1 MKIAIMLL
9 CHDAPLRVVKTLAT
23 PFYDSPDVKL
33 YVHYDARRSA
43 DEAAR
48 LQAALATPGRQ
59 VQMLGE
65 RLRCAWGSYS
75 LVQATQR
82 LMQTVLADTGFA
94 ADYLLLISGSCVPIR
109 PLASLQAFLRRRQGM
124 DFIEAVDAS
133 RRRWVKDGLEHERY
147 QFYFPFNYQTQRR
160 WFEWFT
166 AAQRRLGVHRAT
178 PAGLRIHLGSQWFC
192 LTRAT
197 AAAVCAQLERRDLQA
212 FFAHAW
218 IPDELAIQT
227 LVAAHRPAAFIAG
240 HSLTYGEFDH
250 RGQPLELDNGHLVH
264 LLRQPYFFARKI
276 SPHASQLRDELI
288 AHVGSTEA
296 DFSYFD
302 HVGQP
307 TAHYQ
312 TQVARALTA
321 PALRSRVGALC
332 SANRPS
338 VMALSQRPYYVLHA
352 TSAGYL
358 LALTRAARRID
369 PALPIFDFL
378 FEPSSLIPAAE
389 HGPWF
394 GLQSSMCA
402 RRDYDP
408 AGFLHEAVHASA
420 VAPAAFALDA
430 ARPSWVREYCVT
442 DPHATIVDCDP
453 PGLGK
458 MQLAEA
464 ALSEARSYSDPT
476 LLSRT
481 VQAAHGSQ
489 RLPQQHFEQVREGG
503 KHDSHFMLLYGIPD
517 ESPNAML
524 RALKA
529 AMQQVPV
536 ADHYREACLA
546 ETRIR
551 GAFAQ
556 D

>member
-1 MKIAIMLL
+1 MKIAVLLL
-9 CHDAPLRVVKTLAT
+9 CHDAPLRVAKTLAT

-48 LQAALATPGRQ
+48 LHAALATPGRQ
-59 VQMLGE
+59 VQMLDE

-82 LMQTVLADTGFA
+82 LMQAALADPTFE

-109 PLASLQAFLRRRQGM
+109 PLASLQTFLQRRQGM

-147 QFYFPFNYQTQRR
+147 QLYFPFNYQTHRR
-160 WFEWFT
+160 WFEWST
-166 AAQRRLGVHRAT
+166 TIQRRLGVHRAA
-178 PAGLRIHLGSQWFC
+178 PAGLRAHFGSQWFC

-197 AAAVCAQLERRDLQA
+197 AAAVCTRLTQPDLQA
-212 FFAHAW
+212 FFARAW

-250 RGQPLELDNGHLVH
+250 RGQPLELDNGHLAH
-264 LLRQPYFFARKI
+264 LLRQPYFFARKL

-288 AHVGSTEA
+288 EHVGRPEA
-296 DFSYFD
+296 DLSYFD
-302 HVGQP
+302 RVGQP
-307 TAHYQ
+307 TPHYQ
-312 TQVARALTA
+312 AYVARALAA
-321 PALRSRVGALC
+321 PAVRSRVGARRD
-332 SANRPS
+332 AKHPT
-338 VMALSQRPYYVLHA
+338 VMALSPRPYYVLHA
-352 TSAGYL
+352 ASAGYL

-369 PALPIFDFL
+369 PTLPIFDFL
-378 FEPSSLIPAAE
+378 FEPGALVPAAE
-389 HGPWF
+389 HNPWF
-394 GLQSSMCA
+394 GLQSGMGA

-408 AGFLHEAVHASA
+408 PGFLHEVVHVSP

-430 ARPSWVREYCVT
+430 ARPGWAREYCVT
-442 DPHATIVDCDP
+442 DAHATIVDCDP
-453 PGLGK
+453 PGLDK
-458 MQLAEA
+458 VQLAEA
-464 ALSEARSYSDPT
+464 ALAEARNHGDAT

-481 VQAAHGSQ
+481 VKAAHSSL

-503 KHDSHFMLLYGIPD
+503 KHDCRFVLLYGVPD
-517 ESPNAML
+517 DSPNTLL
-524 RALKA
+524 RVLKA

-536 ADHYREACLA
+536 ADHYREAGLA

-551 GAFAQ
+551 GTFAA